1 MNRTKE
7 QVDSLAD
14 ALYYLKKAMILI
26 DPSLDGLHGSYDDN
40 NKNDDPDAVRNMR
53 LTWDDGREIR
63 IVTSGSTT
71 NFEVFCDVFNAFK
84 KLEEGKES

>member
-1 MNRTKE
+1 MKRTKE

-40 NKNDDPDAVRNMR
+40 NKDDDPDAVCNMKW
-53 LTWDDGREIR
+53 TWDDGRRIR
-63 IVTSGSTT
+63 IDTSGATT
-71 NFEVFCDVFNAFK
+71 NFEVFCDVFNVFK
-84 KLEEGKES
+84 ELEEGKES